1 MKRYFS
7 LIASLLSVIL
17 IAAICA
23 GCVHVRG
30 EVFSKEQMNEL
41 KKFPG
46 YNSRLN
52 SETKKLP
59 RFSSI
64 TTNNCAEIFFIQSS
78 KEYSVTVEGH
88 VKDPLKCIGIKVV
101 GEVLNLTINTD
112 SENVIRNG
120 NNKYYVDSF
129 LKIYVKAPSLSYF
142 ESVGTS
148 DFHCE
153 RLVQSADLILNM
165 RGTGDFSFTW
175 MKLPGL
181 KFCSAGTGDFSCAG
195 ANINDCQ
202 LNLLG
207 VGDIFFKS
215 LTSSQINIMLNG
227 TGDIRLPNI
236 VSDNV
241 YASLSGT
248 GDINLEGVCRNKAS
262 LVVSGTGE
270 LNAENLWAKVVSAYV
285 PGTGSL
291 SCSPE
296 ETLVASSQSL
306 GTLIYYGNPAN
317 ISTTGKVI
325 QKKKK

>member
-1 MKRYFS
+1 MKKYFS
-7 LIASLLSVIL
+7 LIASLLSFIL

-23 GCVHVRG
+23 GCVHVRA

-41 KKFPG
+41 KKFPC

-59 RFSSI
+59 RFTSI
-64 TTNNCAEIFFIQSS
+64 STNNCAEIFFIQSS
-78 KEYSVTVEGH
+78 NEYSVTVEGY
-88 VKDPLKCIGIKVV
+88 VKDPLKCVGIKVV
-101 GEVLNLTINTD
+101 GDVLNLSINTD
-112 SENVIRNG
+112 SENMIRRG

-129 LKIYVKAPSLSYF
+129 LKIYIKAPSLSCF
-142 ESVGTS
+142 SNVGTS

-153 RLVQSADLILNM
+153 RLVQSADLTLNM
-165 RGTGDFSFTW
+165 RGTGDISFTW

-181 KFCSAGTGDFSCAG
+181 NLSSAGTGDLSCDG
-195 ANINDCQ
+195 ANINDCT
-202 LNLLG
+202 LSLLG
-207 VGDIFFKS
+207 TGDIFFQS
-215 LTSSQINIMLNG
+215 LTSSQINIALNG

-248 GDINLEGVCRNKAS
+248 GDMNLEGVCRNKAS
-262 LVVSGTGE
+262 LAVSGTGE

-296 ETLVASSQSL
+296 ETLTASSQSL

-317 ISTTGKVI
+317 VSTTGKVI
-325 QKKKK
+325 QMKKK